1 MIEKIKRLGSDT
13 AVYGISTIL
22 GRFLTFFL
30 TPFYTHLLRPDDL
43 GIVATMYAYIAF
55 LNVVYGHGM
64 ESAFMKYVSTMEIGT
79 RKQNFT
85 IPLLSVGAVSVV
97 LSGVAIGLRQPLA
110 DLTSLPERYAS
121 LVPYSA
127 GILLLDA
134 LAIVP
139 FAELRM
145 VRRART
151 FAAIKLT
158 GIVVNVACNLVFLLH
173 FHAGVEGIFLS
184 NIVSNGV
191 VLLLLI
197 PVVVRNWD
205 SSPCVE
211 LYRALLRFGLPY
223 VPAGL
228 AAMMIQVINRP
239 ILEALRG
246 PAAVG
251 VFQANYRLGIFM
263 MLLVAMFDFA
273 WRPFF
278 LTHAADPDAK
288 PLFARIFT
296 YVILVFTMV
305 FLALSFFLGD
315 IVRAPIFAGR
325 TLIAAPYW
333 PGLEIVPVILLA
345 YLFLGVYNNLVA
357 GIYIEK
363 KTSYLPAVT
372 IGGAVV
378 NVAANYALIPPF
390 GLMGAG
396 LATLASYIVMAV
408 SIYLVVQR
416 VYPVRYEWGRVAKIA
431 VSAIVVFLPFVIF
444 PQEVSGIG
452 VKAGLLGGF
461 VVLMIVFRFFTR
473 GELQGVRALVRRD
486 RNSPSKSGDHH

>member
-30 TPFYTHLLRPDDL
+30 TPFYTHLLFPEDL

-64 ESAFMKYVSTMEIGT
+64 ESAYMKYVSTLEIGT

-85 IPLLSVGAVSVV
+85 VAFVSVALVSLLLSGLALLFRGAVADLVDLPERFVSVV
-97 LSGVAIGLRQPLA
+97 P
-110 DLTSLPERYAS
+110 YA
-121 LVPYSA
+121 A
-127 GILLLDA
+127 GILFCDA
-134 LAIVP
+134 LAVVP

-145 VRRART
+145 SQKARR

-158 GIVVNVACNLVFLLH
+158 GIVANVACNLVLLLH

-184 NIVSNGV
+184 NLLSNGLV
-191 VLLLLI
+191 VLLLL
-197 PVVVRNWD
+197 PVIVRNWD
-205 SSPCVE
+205 RTPVKA
-211 LYRALLRFGLPY
+211 LYGALLRFGLPY

-239 ILEALRG
+239 ILEALKGR
-246 PAAVG
+246 AAVG

-263 MLLVAMFDFA
+263 MLLVSMFDFA

-278 LTHAADPDAK
+278 LTHAADSDAK

-296 YVILVFTMV
+296 YVVLVFTLV
-305 FLALSFFLGD
+305 FLLLSFFLGD
-315 IVRAPIFAGR
+315 VVRAPIFAGR
-325 TLIAAPYW
+325 ALIAPAYW
-333 PGLEIVPVILLA
+333 GGLEIVPVILLA

-357 GIYIEK
+357 GVYIEK
-363 KTSYLPAVT
+363 KTAYLPAIT
-372 IGGAVV
+372 IGAAAV
-378 NVAANYALIPPF
+378 NVAANYLLIPPL

-396 LATLASYIVMAV
+396 LATLASYVVMAA
-408 SIYLVVQR
+408 SIYAVVQR
-416 VYPVRYEWGRVAKIA
+416 IYPVEYEWGRVTKIA
-431 VSAIVVFLPFVIF
+431 LSALAAYLPVALL
-444 PQEVSGIG
+444 PEQAIG
-452 VKAGLLGGF
+452 LAGRAGLLAGF
-461 VVLMIVFRFFTR
+461 VGLMFLFRFFTR
-473 GELQGVRALVRRD
+473 GELEGLRRLF
-486 RNSPSKSGDHH
+486 RPK